1 MSKPK
6 NRNAERI
13 RNGKQPHNICKTAK
27 NKPFIGNNVFTTEDI
42 EIVKRFTDAH
52 PKDWTL
58 QEIKDILPNTHTLKN
73 VSNFL
78 LRMFPQQVI
87 DEHAAMPQPVRET
100 AKTENTPEDT
110 ETKRPKKTT
119 KEELARMRVD
129 CWIQQFFPYLGPS
142 YPTYSGTIRR
152 LEGIEISNDE
162 VITRA
167 AELGVSYVEPMWTAA
182 EDELAIDCKVD
193 LLTDGNVGWHIY
205 TDIFD
210 TKRSKYQVLKRIS
223 LLEHMPPAPENGQDD
238 DAIDGAT
245 IEKEND
251 TMTNSTNTNNA
262 NATNHDKDRDDFRQL
277 SDILMNLSPDVTLH
291 VDIKFPDGMAIR
303 FDREAKG
310 GN

>member
-73 VSNFL
+73 INNFL
-78 LRMFPQQVI
+78 LRMFPQHVI
-87 DEHAAMPQPVRET
+87 DKHAAMPQPVRET
-100 AKTENTPEDT
+100 AKPKDKPNTKP
-110 ETKRPKKTT
+110 T
-119 KEELARMRVD
+119 KEELAHMRID
-129 CWIQQFFPYLGPS
+129 CWIQQLFPYLGPS
-142 YPTYSGTIRR
+142 YPNYPDVMRKYTG
-152 LEGIEISNDE
+152 LEVSNDE
-162 VITRA
+162 VIDHA
-167 AELGVSYVEPMWTAA
+167 AKLGVSYIEPMWTTA
-182 EDELAIDCKVD
+182 EDELLIDCKD
-193 LLTDGNVGWHIY
+193 NLLTDGNADWHIY
-205 TDIFD
+205 IDTFD
-210 TKRSKYQVLKRIS
+210 SKRSKYQVLNRIS
-223 LLEHMPPAPENGQDD
+223 ALEQTSPAPKETDNEQTSA
-238 DAIDGAT
+238 AIDDT
-245 IEKEND
+245 TTEKENNA
-251 TMTNSTNTNNA
+251 MTDNT

>member
-42 EIVKRFTDAH
+42 EIVKQFTDAH

-87 DEHAAMPQPVRET
+87 DKHAAMPQPVRET
-100 AKTENTPEDT
+100 TKPKDKSNTG
-110 ETKRPKKTT
+110 PKN
-119 KEELARMRVD
+119 EELARMRID
-129 CWIQQFFPYLGPS
+129 CWVQQLFPYLGPS
-142 YPTYSGTIRR
+142 YPNYPDVMRKYTG
-152 LEGIEISNDE
+152 LEVSNDE
-162 VITRA
+162 VIDHA
-167 AELGVSYVEPMWTAA
+167 AKLGVSYIEPMWTTA
-182 EDELAIDCKVD
+182 EDELLIDCKD
-193 LLTDGNVGWHIY
+193 NLLTDGNADWHIY
-205 TDIFD
+205 IDTFD
-210 TKRSKYQVLKRIS
+210 SKRSKYQVLNRIS
-223 LLEHMPPAPENGQDD
+223 VLEQPSPTPKETDNEQNSA
-238 DAIDGAT
+238 AIDDTTTG
-245 IEKEND
+245 KENNA
-251 TMTNSTNTNNA
+251 MTDNN

>member
-100 AKTENTPEDT
+100 AKPAKTPNTG
-110 ETKRPKKTT
+110 PKN
-119 KEELARMRVD
+119 EELARMRID
-129 CWIQQFFPYLGPS
+129 CWVQRLFPYLGPS
-142 YPTYSGTIRR
+142 YPNYPDVMRKYTS
-152 LEGIEISNDE
+152 LDVSNDE
-162 VITRA
+162 VIAHA
-167 AELGVSYVEPMWTAA
+167 AKLGVSYIEPMWTTA
-182 EDELAIDCKVD
+182 EDELLIDCKDD
-193 LLTDGNVGWHIY
+193 LLGDGNADWHIY
-205 TDIFD
+205 TDTFD
-210 TKRSKYQVLKRIS
+210 TKRSKYQVIKRIS
-223 LLEHMPPAPENGQDD
+223 LLEHMPPAPENGQDN
-238 DAIDGAT
+238 DAVDGT
-245 IEKEND
+245 TMEKEND

>member
-73 VSNFL
+73 INNFL
-78 LRMFPQQVI
+78 LRMFPQHVI
-87 DEHAAMPQPVRET
+87 DKHAAMPQPVRET
-100 AKTENTPEDT
+100 AETENTPEDT

-119 KEELARMRVD
+119 KEELAHMRID
-129 CWIQQFFPYLGPS
+129 CWVQQLFPYLGPS
-142 YPTYSGTIRR
+142 YPNYPDIMRKYTG
-152 LEGIEISNDE
+152 LDVSNDE
-162 VITRA
+162 VITHA
-167 AELGVSYVEPMWTAA
+167 AKLGVSYIEPMWTTA
-182 EDELAIDCKVD
+182 EDELLIDCRDD
-193 LLTDGNVGWHIY
+193 LLGDGNADWHIY
-205 TDIFD
+205 ADTFD
-210 TKRSKYQVLKRIS
+210 TKRSKYQVINRIG
-223 LLEHMPPAPENGQDD
+223 LLEQAPTVPENEQTDD
-238 DAIDGAT
+238 T
-245 IEKEND
+245 INDTTTEKEND
-251 TMTNSTNTNNA
+251 AMTDNTNTNTTV
-262 NATNHDKDRDDFRQL
+262 TNHDKDRDDFRQL

>member
-87 DEHAAMPQPVRET
+87 DKHAAMPQPVRET
-100 AKTENTPEDT
+100 AKPKDKSNTG
-110 ETKRPKKTT
+110 PKN
-119 KEELARMRVD
+119 EELARMRID
-129 CWIQQFFPYLGPS
+129 CWIQQLFPYLGPS
-142 YPTYSGTIRR
+142 YPNYPDVMRKYTG
-152 LEGIEISNDE
+152 LEVSNDE
-162 VITRA
+162 VIDHA
-167 AELGVSYVEPMWTAA
+167 AKLGVSYIEPMWTTA
-182 EDELAIDCKVD
+182 EDELLIDCKD
-193 LLTDGNVGWHIY
+193 NLLTDGNADWHIY
-205 TDIFD
+205 IDTFD
-210 TKRSKYQVLKRIS
+210 SKRSKYQVLNRIS
-223 LLEHMPPAPENGQDD
+223 VLEQTSPAPKETDNEQNSAVIDD
-238 DAIDGAT
+238 ITTG
-245 IEKEND
+245 KENNA
-251 TMTNSTNTNNA
+251 MTDNN

>member
-73 VSNFL
+73 INNFL
-78 LRMFPQQVI
+78 LRMFPQHVI
-87 DEHAAMPQPVRET
+87 DKHAAMPQPVRET
-100 AKTENTPEDT
+100 AETENTPEDT
-110 ETKRPKKTT
+110 EMKRPKKPT

-142 YPTYSGTIRR
+142 YPAYSDTIRR

-162 VITRA
+162 VVARA

-182 EDELAIDCKVD
+182 EDELAIECKVD

-205 TDIFD
+205 TATFD

-223 LLEHMPPAPENGQDD
+223 LLEHMPPAPENGQDN
-238 DAIDGAT
+238 DAVDGT
-245 IEKEND
+245 TTRKENNA
-251 TMTNSTNTNNA
+251 MTDNT

>member
-13 RNGKQPHNICKTAK
+13 KNGKQPHNICKTAK

-73 VSNFL
+73 INNFL
-78 LRMFPQQVI
+78 LRMFPQHVI
-87 DEHAAMPQPVRET
+87 DKHAAMPQPVRET
-100 AKTENTPEDT
+100 AETENTPEDT

-119 KEELARMRVD
+119 KEELARMRID
-129 CWIQQFFPYLGPS
+129 CWVQQLFPYLGPS
-142 YPTYSGTIRR
+142 YPNYPDVMRKYTG
-152 LEGIEISNDE
+152 LEVSNDE
-162 VITRA
+162 VIDHA
-167 AELGVSYVEPMWTAA
+167 AKLGVSYIEPMWTTA
-182 EDELAIDCKVD
+182 EDELIIDCKD
-193 LLTDGNVGWHIY
+193 NLLTDGNADWHIY
-205 TDIFD
+205 IDTFD
-210 TKRSKYQVLKRIS
+210 SKRSKYQVLNRIS
-223 LLEHMPPAPENGQDD
+223 VLEQTSPAPKETDNEQNSAVIDD
-238 DAIDGAT
+238 TTTG
-245 IEKEND
+245 KENNA
-251 TMTNSTNTNNA
+251 MTDNT
-262 NATNHDKDRDDFRQL
+262 NATNHNKDRDDFRQL

>member
-13 RNGKQPHNICKTAK
+13 RNGKQPHSICKTAK

-78 LRMFPQQVI
+78 LRMFPQHVI

-100 AKTENTPEDT
+100 AKQKDKPNTG
-110 ETKRPKKTT
+110 PKN
-119 KEELARMRVD
+119 EELARMRID
-129 CWIQQFFPYLGPS
+129 CWVQQLFPYLGPS
-142 YPTYSGTIRR
+142 YPNYPDVMRKYTS
-152 LEGIEISNDE
+152 LEVSNDE
-162 VITRA
+162 VIAHA
-167 AELGVSYVEPMWTAA
+167 AKLGVSYIEPMWTAE
-182 EDELAIDCKVD
+182 EDEFIISCKTD
-193 LLTDGNVGWHIY
+193 ILDDGNADWHIY
-205 TDIFD
+205 TDTFD
-210 TKRSKYQVLKRIS
+210 SKRSKYQVLNRIS
-223 LLEHMPPAPENGQDD
+223 VLEQTPPAPKETDNEQNSAVIDD
-238 DAIDGAT
+238 IT
-245 IEKEND
+245 TRKENNA
-251 TMTNSTNTNNA
+251 MTDNT

>member
-6 NRNAERI
+6 NRNTERI

-73 VSNFL
+73 INNFL
-78 LRMFPQQVI
+78 LRMFPQHVI
-87 DEHAAMPQPVRET
+87 DKHAAMPQPVRET
-100 AKTENTPEDT
+100 AKPKDKPNTG
-110 ETKRPKKTT
+110 PKN
-119 KEELARMRVD
+119 EELARMRID
-129 CWIQQFFPYLGPS
+129 CWVQQLFPYLGPS
-142 YPTYSGTIRR
+142 YTNYPDVMRKYTG
-152 LEGIEISNDE
+152 LEVSNDE
-162 VITRA
+162 VIDHA
-167 AELGVSYVEPMWTAA
+167 AKLGVSYIEPMWTTA
-182 EDELAIDCKVD
+182 EDELIIDCKD
-193 LLTDGNVGWHIY
+193 NLLTDGNADWHIY
-205 TDIFD
+205 IDTFD
-210 TKRSKYQVLKRIS
+210 SKRSKYQVLNRIS
-223 LLEHMPPAPENGQDD
+223 VLEQTSPAPKETDNEQNSA
-238 DAIDGAT
+238 AIDDITTG
-245 IEKEND
+245 KENNA
-251 TMTNSTNTNNA
+251 MTDNT

>member
-13 RNGKQPHNICKTAK
+13 RNGKQPHSICKTAK

-78 LRMFPQQVI
+78 LRMFPQHVI

-100 AKTENTPEDT
+100 TKQKDEPNTG
-110 ETKRPKKTT
+110 PKN
-119 KEELARMRVD
+119 EELARMRID
-129 CWIQQFFPYLGPS
+129 CWVQQLFPYLGPS
-142 YPTYSGTIRR
+142 YPNYPDVMRKYTS
-152 LEGIEISNDE
+152 LEVSNDE
-162 VITRA
+162 VIAHA
-167 AELGVSYVEPMWTAA
+167 AKLGVSYIEPMWTAE
-182 EDELAIDCKVD
+182 EDEFIISCKTD
-193 LLTDGNVGWHIY
+193 ILDDGNADWHIY
-205 TDIFD
+205 IDTFD
-210 TKRSKYQVLKRIS
+210 SKRSKYQVLNRIS
-223 LLEHMPPAPENGQDD
+223 VLEQTLPATKETDNEQNSAVIDD
-238 DAIDGAT
+238 ITTG
-245 IEKEND
+245 KENNA
-251 TMTNSTNTNNA
+251 MTDNT

>member
-100 AKTENTPEDT
+100 AEPKSKPNTKP
-110 ETKRPKKTT
+110 T

-162 VITRA
+162 VIARA

-205 TDIFD
+205 TDIFE

-238 DAIDGAT
+238 DAVDDTT

-277 SDILMNLSPDVTLH
+277 SDILMNISPDVTLH

>member
-87 DEHAAMPQPVRET
+87 DKHAAMPQPVRET
-100 AKTENTPEDT
+100 AKPKDKPNTG
-110 ETKRPKKTT
+110 PKN
-119 KEELARMRVD
+119 EELARMRID
-129 CWIQQFFPYLGPS
+129 CWVQQLFPYLGPS
-142 YPTYSGTIRR
+142 YPNYPDVMRKYTG
-152 LEGIEISNDE
+152 LEVSNNE
-162 VITRA
+162 VIDHA
-167 AELGVSYVEPMWTAA
+167 AKLGVSYIEPMWTTA
-182 EDELAIDCKVD
+182 EDELIIDCKD
-193 LLTDGNVGWHIY
+193 NLLTDGNADWHIY
-205 TDIFD
+205 IDTFD
-210 TKRSKYQVLKRIS
+210 SKRSKYQVLKRIS

-238 DAIDGAT
+238 DAVDGT
-245 IEKEND
+245 TTEKEND

>member
-87 DEHAAMPQPVRET
+87 DKHAAMPQPVRET

-142 YPTYSGTIRR
+142 YPTYSDTIRR

-162 VITRA
+162 VIARA

-182 EDELAIDCKVD
+182 EDELVIDCKAD

-205 TDIFD
+205 TDTFD
-210 TKRSKYQVLKRIS
+210 TKRSKYQVLKRILS
-223 LLEHMPPAPENGQDD
+223 ICHPLPRTDRTTMQLTAPP
-238 DAIDGAT
+238 
-245 IEKEND
+245 
-251 TMTNSTNTNNA
+251 
-262 NATNHDKDRDDFRQL
+262 
-277 SDILMNLSPDVTLH
+277 
-291 VDIKFPDGMAIR
+291 
-303 FDREAKG
+303 
-310 GN
+310 

>member
-73 VSNFL
+73 INNFL

-87 DEHAAMPQPVRET
+87 DKHAAMPQPVRET
-100 AKTENTPEDT
+100 AKPKDKPNTG
-110 ETKRPKKTT
+110 PKN
-119 KEELARMRVD
+119 EELAHMRID
-129 CWIQQFFPYLGPS
+129 CWVQQLFPYLGPS
-142 YPTYSGTIRR
+142 YPNYPDVMRKYTG
-152 LEGIEISNDE
+152 LEVSNDE
-162 VITRA
+162 VIDHA
-167 AELGVSYVEPMWTAA
+167 AKLGVSYIEPMWTTA
-182 EDELAIDCKVD
+182 EDELIIDCKD
-193 LLTDGNVGWHIY
+193 NLLTDGNADWHIY
-205 TDIFD
+205 IDTFD
-210 TKRSKYQVLKRIS
+210 SKRSKYQVLNRIS
-223 LLEHMPPAPENGQDD
+223 VLEQTSPAPKETDNEQNSA
-238 DAIDGAT
+238 AIDDTTTG
-245 IEKEND
+245 KENNA
-251 TMTNSTNTNNA
+251 MTDNT

>member
-73 VSNFL
+73 INNFL
-78 LRMFPQQVI
+78 LRMFPQHVI
-87 DEHAAMPQPVRET
+87 DKHAAMPQPVRET
-100 AKTENTPEDT
+100 AKPKDKPNTG
-110 ETKRPKKTT
+110 PKN
-119 KEELARMRVD
+119 EELARIRID
-129 CWIQQFFPYLGPS
+129 CWVQQLFPYLGPS
-142 YPTYSGTIRR
+142 YPNYPDVMRKYTG
-152 LEGIEISNDE
+152 LEVSNDE
-162 VITRA
+162 VIDHA
-167 AELGVSYVEPMWTAA
+167 AKLGVSYIEPMWTTA
-182 EDELAIDCKVD
+182 EDELIIDCKD
-193 LLTDGNVGWHIY
+193 NLLTDGNADWHIY
-205 TDIFD
+205 IDTFD
-210 TKRSKYQVLKRIS
+210 SKRSKYQVLNRIS
-223 LLEHMPPAPENGQDD
+223 VLEQTSPAPKETDNEQTSA
-238 DAIDGAT
+238 AIDDT
-245 IEKEND
+245 TTEKENNA
-251 TMTNSTNTNNA
+251 MTDNT

>member
-100 AKTENTPEDT
+100 AKPKDKPNTG
-110 ETKRPKKTT
+110 PKN
-119 KEELARMRVD
+119 EELARMRID
-129 CWIQQFFPYLGPS
+129 CWVQQLFPYLGPS
-142 YPTYSGTIRR
+142 YPNYPDVMRKYTS
-152 LEGIEISNDE
+152 LDVSNDE
-162 VITRA
+162 VIAHA
-167 AELGVSYVEPMWTAA
+167 AKLGVSYIEPMWTTA
-182 EDELAIDCKVD
+182 EDELLIDCKDD
-193 LLTDGNVGWHIY
+193 LLTDGNADWHIY
-205 TDIFD
+205 IDTFD
-210 TKRSKYQVLKRIS
+210 SKRSKYQVLNRIS
-223 LLEHMPPAPENGQDD
+223 VLEQTPPAPKETDNEQNSAVIDD
-238 DAIDGAT
+238 TTTG
-245 IEKEND
+245 KENNA
-251 TMTNSTNTNNA
+251 MTDNN

>member
-13 RNGKQPHNICKTAK
+13 RNGKQPQSICKSAK

-78 LRMFPQQVI
+78 LRMFPQHVI
-87 DEHAAMPQPVRET
+87 DKHAAMPQPVRET
-100 AKTENTPEDT
+100 TEPENTPDT
-110 ETKRPKKTT
+110 ETKRSKKTT

-142 YPTYSGTIRR
+142 YPAYSGTIRK

-162 VITRA
+162 VIARA

-182 EDELAIDCKVD
+182 EDELVIECKVN

-205 TDIFD
+205 TDTFD

-223 LLEHMPPAPENGQDD
+223 LLEHMPPAPENGQDN
-238 DAIDGAT
+238 DAVDGT
-245 IEKEND
+245 TTRKENNA
-251 TMTNSTNTNNA
+251 MTDNT

>member
-78 LRMFPQQVI
+78 LRMFPQNVI

-100 AKTENTPEDT
+100 TKPAKTPNTG
-110 ETKRPKKTT
+110 PKN
-119 KEELARMRVD
+119 EELAHMRID
-129 CWIQQFFPYLGPS
+129 CWVQQLFPYLGPS
-142 YPTYSGTIRR
+142 YPNYSDVMRKYTG
-152 LEGIEISNDE
+152 LDVSNDE
-162 VITRA
+162 VIAHA
-167 AELGVSYVEPMWTAA
+167 AKLGVSYIEPMWTTA
-182 EDELAIDCKVD
+182 EDELLIDCKDD
-193 LLTDGNVGWHIY
+193 LLGDGNADWHIY
-205 TDIFD
+205 ADTFD

-223 LLEHMPPAPENGQDD
+223 LLEHMPPAPKETDNEQTSA
-238 DAIDGAT
+238 AIDDTTTG
-245 IEKEND
+245 KENNA
-251 TMTNSTNTNNA
+251 MTDNN

>member
-52 PKDWTL
+52 PNDWTL

-78 LRMFPQQVI
+78 LRMFPQHVI
-87 DEHAAMPQPVRET
+87 DKHAAMPQPVRET
-100 AKTENTPEDT
+100 AKPKDKPNTG
-110 ETKRPKKTT
+110 PKN
-119 KEELARMRVD
+119 EELARMRID
-129 CWIQQFFPYLGPS
+129 CWVQQLFPYLGPS
-142 YPTYSGTIRR
+142 YPNYPDVMRKYTG
-152 LEGIEISNDE
+152 LEVSNDE
-162 VITRA
+162 VIDHA
-167 AELGVSYVEPMWTAA
+167 AKLGVSYIEPMWTTA
-182 EDELAIDCKVD
+182 EDELLIDCKSD
-193 LLTDGNVGWHIY
+193 LLNDGNADWHIY
-205 TDIFD
+205 VDTFD
-210 TKRSKYQVLKRIS
+210 TKRSKYQVINRIS
-223 LLEHMPPAPENGQDD
+223 VLEQTSPAPKETDNEQNSA
-238 DAIDGAT
+238 AIDDIT
-245 IEKEND
+245 IGKENNA
-251 TMTNSTNTNNA
+251 MTDNT

>member
-73 VSNFL
+73 INNFL
-78 LRMFPQQVI
+78 LRMFPQHVI

-100 AKTENTPEDT
+100 AKPKDEPNTG
-110 ETKRPKKTT
+110 PKN
-119 KEELARMRVD
+119 EELARMRID
-129 CWIQQFFPYLGPS
+129 CWVQQLFPYLGPS
-142 YPTYSGTIRR
+142 YPNYPDVMRKYTS
-152 LEGIEISNDE
+152 LEVSNDE
-162 VITRA
+162 VIAHA
-167 AELGVSYVEPMWTAA
+167 AKLGVSYIEPMWTAE
-182 EDELAIDCKVD
+182 EDEFIISCKTD
-193 LLTDGNVGWHIY
+193 ILDDGNADWHIY
-205 TDIFD
+205 ADTFD
-210 TKRSKYQVLKRIS
+210 TKRSKYQVINRID
-223 LLEHMPPAPENGQDD
+223 LLEQAPIAHEDEQTDNVIDD
-238 DAIDGAT
+238 IT
-245 IEKEND
+245 TEKEDNA
-251 TMTNSTNTNNA
+251 MTNSTNTDTTVNDSEKN
-262 NATNHDKDRDDFRQL
+262 REDFRQL

>member
-73 VSNFL
+73 INNFL
-78 LRMFPQQVI
+78 LRMFPQHVI
-87 DEHAAMPQPVRET
+87 DKHAAMPQPVRET
-100 AKTENTPEDT
+100 AKPKDKPNTG
-110 ETKRPKKTT
+110 PKN
-119 KEELARMRVD
+119 EELARMRID
-129 CWIQQFFPYLGPS
+129 CWVQQLFPYLGPS
-142 YPTYSGTIRR
+142 YPNYPDVMHKYTG
-152 LEGIEISNDE
+152 LEVSNDE
-162 VITRA
+162 IIDHA
-167 AELGVSYVEPMWTAA
+167 AKLGVSYIEPMWTTA
-182 EDELAIDCKVD
+182 EDELLIDCKD
-193 LLTDGNVGWHIY
+193 NLLTDGNADWHIY
-205 TDIFD
+205 IDTFD
-210 TKRSKYQVLKRIS
+210 SKRSKYQVLNRIS
-223 LLEHMPPAPENGQDD
+223 MLEQTSPAPKKTDNEQTSA
-238 DAIDGAT
+238 AIDDT
-245 IEKEND
+245 TTEKENNA
-251 TMTNSTNTNNA
+251 MTDNT

>member
-13 RNGKQPHNICKTAK
+13 KNGKQPHNICKTAK

-42 EIVKRFTDAH
+42 EIVKRFTNAH
-52 PKDWTL
+52 PNDWTL

-78 LRMFPQQVI
+78 LKMFPQQVI
-87 DEHAAMPQPVRET
+87 NKHAAMPQPVRET

-162 VITRA
+162 VIARA

-182 EDELAIDCKVD
+182 EDELAIECKVD

-205 TDIFD
+205 TDTFD

-223 LLEHMPPAPENGQDD
+223 LLEHMPPAPENGQDN
-238 DAIDGAT
+238 DAVDGT
-245 IEKEND
+245 TTRKENNA
-251 TMTNSTNTNNA
+251 MTDNT

>member
-100 AKTENTPEDT
+100 AKPAKTPNTG
-110 ETKRPKKTT
+110 PKN
-119 KEELARMRVD
+119 EELAHMRID
-129 CWIQQFFPYLGPS
+129 CWVQQLFPYLGPS
-142 YPTYSGTIRR
+142 YPNYPDVMRKYTS
-152 LEGIEISNDE
+152 LDVSNDE
-162 VITRA
+162 VIAHA
-167 AELGVSYVEPMWTAA
+167 AKLGVSYIEPMWTTA
-182 EDELAIDCKVD
+182 EDELLIDCKDD
-193 LLTDGNVGWHIY
+193 LLGDGNADWHIY
-205 TDIFD
+205 TDTFD

-223 LLEHMPPAPENGQDD
+223 LLEHMPPASENGQDD
-238 DAIDGAT
+238 DAVDGT
-245 IEKEND
+245 TMEKEND
-251 TMTNSTNTNNA
+251 TMTDSTNTNNA
-262 NATNHDKDRDDFRQL
+262 NATNHDKNRDDFRQL

>member
-13 RNGKQPHNICKTAK
+13 RNGKQPHSICKTAK

-58 QEIKDILPNTHTLKN
+58 QEIKDILPNTHTLKS

-78 LRMFPQQVI
+78 LRMFPQHVI

-100 AKTENTPEDT
+100 AKQKDEPNTG
-110 ETKRPKKTT
+110 PKN
-119 KEELARMRVD
+119 EELARMRID
-129 CWIQQFFPYLGPS
+129 CWVQQLFPYLGPS
-142 YPTYSGTIRR
+142 YPNYPDVMRKYTS
-152 LEGIEISNDE
+152 LEVSNDE
-162 VITRA
+162 VIAHA
-167 AELGVSYVEPMWTAA
+167 AKLGVSYIEPMWTAE
-182 EDELAIDCKVD
+182 EDEFIISCKAD
-193 LLTDGNVGWHIY
+193 ILDDGNADWHIY
-205 TDIFD
+205 IDTFD
-210 TKRSKYQVLKRIS
+210 SKRSKYQVLNRIS
-223 LLEHMPPAPENGQDD
+223 VLEHMPPAPKETDNEQNSTVIDD
-238 DAIDGAT
+238 ITTG
-245 IEKEND
+245 KENN
-251 TMTNSTNTNNA
+251 TMTDNT

-310 GN
+310 RN

>member
-87 DEHAAMPQPVRET
+87 DKHAAMPQPVRET
-100 AKTENTPEDT
+100 AKPKDKPNTG
-110 ETKRPKKTT
+110 PKN
-119 KEELARMRVD
+119 EELARMRID
-129 CWIQQFFPYLGPS
+129 CWVQQLFPYLGPS
-142 YPTYSGTIRR
+142 YPNYPDVMRKYTG
-152 LEGIEISNDE
+152 LEVSNDE
-162 VITRA
+162 VIDHA
-167 AELGVSYVEPMWTAA
+167 AKLGVSYIEPMWTTA
-182 EDELAIDCKVD
+182 EDELIIDCKD
-193 LLTDGNVGWHIY
+193 NLLTDGNADWHIY
-205 TDIFD
+205 IDTFD
-210 TKRSKYQVLKRIS
+210 SKRSKYQVLNRIGV
-223 LLEHMPPAPENGQDD
+223 LEQTSPAPKETNNEQTSA
-238 DAIDGAT
+238 AIDDTTTG
-245 IEKEND
+245 KENNV
-251 TMTNSTNTNNA
+251 MTDNT